1 MDTRTCGIDT
11 SIVIRVDVWERMYG
25 GIRGLMP
32 ARVGTSFSRAGTLR
46 ATKPHKEAFDQS
58 VIMTTRAASKKATAA
73 PRRAASPT
81 ILVAV
86 NEEEAERKKV
96 DNDAM
101 EMEFYNRI
109 INDPSSSA
117 SPLTSRIV
125 QSKSIQR
132 EDAAM
137 NDDNDDNDAV
147 TTTKN
152 GEQEDQQQVQPMFAK
167 LSAHAASQQQ
177 RTVGKNNNT
186 ITKAEY
192 RRVRCPAHRYT
203 PLRECWEQLLT
214 PLVEYLKLQVRFN
227 TRTRSVEIKT
237 SKHTPETCSL
247 QKGADFIGAF
257 MLGFEPQ
264 DAVALLRLDDLYVE
278 SFQVTDVKTLRGD
291 HLSRAIGRVAG
302 QDGKTRF
309 AIENATRTRIVIADS
324 RVHML
329 GSYGNIRLARNA
341 ICDLI
346 LGAPPGKVYNNMRN
360 VAKRMN
366 ERY

>member
-1 MDTRTCGIDT
+1 MINDDDDDI
-11 SIVIRVDVWERMYG
+11 
-25 GIRGLMP
+25 
-32 ARVGTSFSRAGTLR
+32 
-46 ATKPHKEAFDQS
+46 
-58 VIMTTRAASKKATAA
+58 
-73 PRRAASPT
+73 
-81 ILVAV
+81 
-86 NEEEAERKKV
+86 
-96 DNDAM
+96 DAM

-109 INDPSSSA
+109 IDPTT
-117 SPLTSRIV
+117 LTSRIV
-125 QSKSIQR
+125 QSTSIQR
-132 EDAAM
+132 EDAA
-137 NDDNDDNDAV
+137 AAA
-147 TTTKN
+147 TTTVDGTMDATKVTAGN
-152 GEQEDQQQVQPMFAK
+152 NDQSPPTFAK
-167 LSAHAASQQQ
+167 LSAHASSSQHQQQQQ
-177 RTVGKNNNT
+177 RRGGGGKH
-186 ITKAEY
+186 TKVEY
-192 RRVRCPAHRYT
+192 RRIRCPAHRYT
-203 PLRECWEQLLT
+203 PLRQHWEQILT

-227 TRTRSVEIKT
+227 TRTRSVELKT
-237 SKHTPETCSL
+237 SHHTHDPSSL
-247 QKGADFIGAF
+247 QKGADYVSAY

-278 SFQVTDVKTLRGD
+278 SFQVTDVKTVRGD

-324 RVHML
+324 RIHML